1 MPPASTYDLEY
12 YTEINNS
19 ELPQA
24 ERLFEILHKLYKP
37 ERVIDV
43 GCATGLYL
51 KPFMDAGI
59 EVEGVDY
66 APDAIDDSIRQIPKD
81 LIHIADITKDKLKI
95 KPADFTICLEVLEHI
110 PKSGAE
116 KSVKYLCSTATTIIF
131 SAAQVGQGGRGHIN
145 CQPKYYW
152 LEKFYK
158 NNYIE
163 DVISTN
169 KIINFMSQGYHMG
182 WLTNNLIV
190 FVKR

>member
-24 ERLFEILHKLYKP
+24 ERLFTVINQLYHP
-37 ERVIDV
+37 ARVIDV

-59 EVEGVDY
+59 DIEGIDY
-66 APDAIDDSIRQIPKD
+66 APDTIDDSIRQIPKKF
-81 LIHIADITKDKLKI
+81 IHIADITKDKLEI
-95 KPADFTICLEVLEHI
+95 KPANITICLEVLEHI
-110 PKSGAE
+110 PEAGADM
-116 KSVKYLCSTATTIIF
+116 SVKYLCSTSSTIIF

-145 CQPKYYW
+145 CQPKHYW
-152 LEKFYK
+152 LEKFWN

-163 DVISTN
+163 DVVATK
-169 KIINFMSQGYHMG
+169 KILDFMAQGYHMG

-190 FVKR
+190 FVNR